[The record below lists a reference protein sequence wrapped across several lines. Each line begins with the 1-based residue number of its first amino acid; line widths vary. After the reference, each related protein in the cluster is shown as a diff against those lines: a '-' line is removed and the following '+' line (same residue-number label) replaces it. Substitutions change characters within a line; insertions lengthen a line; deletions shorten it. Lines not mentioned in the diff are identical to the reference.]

1 MFDIGALELFVI
13 VIVAVVV
20 IGPKDMPLA
29 MRTAGR
35 WIGKVRRVS
44 AHFRTGVDAMVREA
58 ELEDMEKEWKARNEE
73 IMRKSAPSSSDADS
87 VADMKAT
94 TMTGPA
100 MTGPPP
106 VETTPTNSESPA
118 GPTPAK
124 IEPAKVQSP
133 TAQAASEQTSPPA
146 AASAP
151 GFDDKP

>member
-13 VIVAVVV
+13 VVVAVIV

-44 AHFRTGVDAMVREA
+44 AHFRSGLDTMVREA

-73 IMRKSAPSSSDADS
+73 IMRKNPG
-87 VADMKAT
+87 VADQVQGESGDAPT
-94 TMTGPA
+94 

-106 VETTPTNSESPA
+106 VGDADE
-118 GPTPAK
+118 
-124 IEPAKVQSP
+124 V
-133 TAQAASEQTSPPA
+133 A
-146 AASAP
+146 AAGASAETAVPSAP
-151 GFDDKP
+151 ASSSVDPKPDTGEKA